1 MTGSMRWYWFML
13 QLAAIGVGIYLGVQL
28 FDAVTR

>member
-1 MTGSMRWYWFML
+1 MTGSMRVYWLLL
-13 QLAAIGVGIYLGVQL
+13 QLAAIGVGIYLGVRL

>member
-1 MTGSMRWYWFML
+1 VTGSRRWYWLLM
-13 QLAAIGVGIYLGVQL
+13 QLAAVGTGIYLGVRL